1 MDAEKR
7 DKLWRVMAELGR
19 ARDRFFI
26 HFSGAGRDV
35 DLRDELLV
43 MEAAAKRA
51 LALLDV
57 PCTMYHV
64 PREMYHVPCKDSR
77 AEARDGREEVRHG

>member
-1 MDAEKR
+1 MDDETR

-26 HFSGAGRDV
+26 HFSGAGRDT

-43 MEAAAKRA
+43 MQAAVRRA
-51 LALLDV
+51 LLLLMEEEGKEV
-57 PCTMYHV
+57 
-64 PREMYHVPCKDSR
+64 SR
-77 AEARDGREEVRHG
+77 G

>member
-1 MDAEKR
+1 MMDDETR

-26 HFSGAGRDV
+26 HYSGAGRDT

-43 MEAAAKRA
+43 MEAAVKRA
-51 LALLDV
+51 LELVMEPEDD
-57 PCTMYHV
+57 
-64 PREMYHVPCKDSR
+64 RKEGKSN
-77 AEARDGREEVRHG
+77 G

>member
-1 MDAEKR
+1 MDAETR

-26 HFSGAGRDV
+26 HYSGAGREV

-43 MEAAAKRA
+43 MEAAVKRA
-51 LALLDV
+51 LELL
-57 PCTMYHV
+57 M
-64 PREMYHVPCKDSR
+64 
-77 AEARDGREEVRHG
+77 GEEGKEENNG

>member
-1 MDAEKR
+1 MDDETR

-26 HFSGAGRDV
+26 HFSGAGRDT

-43 MEAAAKRA
+43 MEAAVRRA
-51 LALLDV
+51 LDLL
-57 PCTMYHV
+57 
-64 PREMYHVPCKDSR
+64 
-77 AEARDGREEVRHG
+77 GVRGEPNYELRITNYELENSAPAAQEKKGGKRNG